1 MTNTSRHLTIALLA
15 GVLPLSGLGCEG
27 RGPLPSTTTTPTCS
41 SCNLDHPVDALL
53 APAFGTLGLEPR
65 LAPPAELCLRLG
77 FDVVGRPLSPTERT
91 SCEAAV
97 GDGDV
102 DAAALALQGTDDAI
116 LLGERHFADRLGST
130 DVIVDFRATVD
141 LFDRVDAMHRGE
153 LAYGDFVVELLKHPG
168 LLTNDFSLF
177 ERVDRVFRTVMFRA
191 PNEAERLALAPL
203 WRPWLADFEG
213 RDPDFPIRRLHGY
226 VVPGF
231 CSPVAACSTS
241 MWGGAALD
249 FPSVT
254 SAEAF
259 TPIYVEDHTG
269 PIAEALE
276 APGRLFAA
284 QPAVYEAY
292 AEHLLNRYL
301 DWDEGE
307 RDIRTPGHLYP
318 DVRAAVAD
326 HLQATGDVPSTERLI
341 LSSILYTQTANVD
354 AVDGVNEDANADG
367 ASPLAVGP
375 TKAITAEAWINTLQT
390 LTSFDF
396 GTCDPRF
403 SDGFS
408 YTLLYEAYLNGA
420 LDTAAYND
428 AMQQLHALRRDR
440 GRLQASGEVDADGTE
455 LLGYDYGYTFVAR
468 QLGGCPGFGSPRQ
481 RPAGLS
487 FALVQDAF
495 AEALCAPALMTEVIP
510 PGRPSIDEIGNAMV
524 SALYQRPATGDELDV
539 IKDFSGCDAVGSDGD
554 CAPLNFA
561 SRLCVGLS
569 TSAEMLFR

>member
-1 MTNTSRHLTIALLA
+1 MTNTSRHLMSALWAGLLA
-15 GVLPLSGLGCEG
+15 FCGLGCEG
-27 RGPLPSTTTTPTCS
+27 RGPLPSPTSPTCAA
-41 SCNLDHPVDALL
+41 CNLAHPIDALL
-53 APAFGTLGLEPR
+53 APTFGRLGLEPR
-65 LAPPAELCLRLG
+65 PAAPAELCVRLG
-77 FDVVGRPLSPTERT
+77 FDVVGRPLTQNEGA
-91 SCEAAV
+91 SCEAAA

-102 DAAALALQGTDDAI
+102 DAAVRALQGSDDAV
-116 LLGERHFADRLGST
+116 LLGERHFADRLGSS

-141 LFDRVDAMHRGE
+141 LFDRVDALHRGE
-153 LAYGDFVVELLKHPG
+153 LAYGDFVVELLKHPA

-177 ERVDRVFRTVMFRA
+177 ERVDRVFRTVLFRA

-213 RDPDFPIRRLHGY
+213 VDPDFPIRRLHGY

-241 MWGGAALD
+241 MWGGATLN
-249 FPSVT
+249 FPSV
-254 SAEAF
+254 SADEAF
-259 TPIYVEDHTG
+259 TPIYVQDHTG
-269 PIAEALE
+269 PIADALE
-276 APGRLFAA
+276 APGLLFAA

-292 AEHLLNRYL
+292 AEHLLNRYV
-301 DWDEGE
+301 DWDEGG
-307 RDIRTPGHLYP
+307 RDIRTPGHLFP
-318 DVRAAVAD
+318 QVRAAVAE
-326 HLQATGDVPSTERLI
+326 HLRATGDVPSTERLV
-341 LSSILYTQTANVD
+341 LTSVLYMQTAIVD
-354 AVDGVNEDANADG
+354 DDDDINEDADD

-408 YTLLYEAYLNGA
+408 YSLLYEAYVDGT
-420 LDTAAYND
+420 LDAAAYNN
-428 AMQQLHALRRDR
+428 AVQQMHALRRDR
-440 GRLQASGEVDADGTE
+440 GRIQANGEVDADGTE

-468 QLGGCPGFGSPRQ
+468 QLGGCPGFGSPRK
-481 RPAGLS
+481 RPAGLA

-495 AEALCAPALMTEVIP
+495 AESLCVPELMSEVVP
-510 PGRPSIDEIGNAMV
+510 LGRPSLDDIATAMV
-524 SALYQRPATGDELDV
+524 LALYQRPADAEELDAMRA
-539 IKDFSGCDAVGSDGD
+539 FSGCDTVAVEGD